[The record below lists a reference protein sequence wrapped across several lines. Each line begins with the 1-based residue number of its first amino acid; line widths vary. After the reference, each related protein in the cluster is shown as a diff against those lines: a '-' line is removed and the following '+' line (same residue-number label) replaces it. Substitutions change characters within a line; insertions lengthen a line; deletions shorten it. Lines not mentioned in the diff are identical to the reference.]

1 MKESFILGFFIRKDN
16 DVWSE
21 DISLCGLG
29 VGQKGKLFF
38 MGLTRL
44 FWGKRKADT
53 VSCTGTVHV
62 RNYSPTQV
70 GWPKTKSKFNGVFL
84 SLVSCYHCL

>member
-44 FWGKRKADT
+44 FWGKRKADS
-53 VSCTGTVHV
+53 VMHRHGPCA
-62 RNYSPTQV
+62 
-70 GWPKTKSKFNGVFL
+70 KL
-84 SLVSCYHCL
+84 